1 MDAFTLGDLYT
12 ESLKQFT
19 SLENSTLDS
28 NDSKKQEMVATCVT
42 KFQDLWR
49 GVDSAKVFSRNE
61 ELEDVATSDLKFFLT
76 LYYLGDLQER
86 IVDTNRVHNLRNA
99 MRCFQAFMKICHD
112 YSILSEKEY
121 EQLITPLNPTDRA
134 ARVERL
140 KKQKEGQALMAE
152 LTEKKK
158 SISRTIQ
165 EGGTEK
171 EMEDRETEFDSTERK
186 YWLLNIDDK
195 LRSAAQQLHMS
206 SRECDMLASLTAA
219 EKEEASEHYQ
229 QAVIDAVGR
238 APDASQMTV
247 IEAPPP
253 VPVVLTQL
261 PLDREK
267 VFIFY

>member
-1 MDAFTLGDLYT
+1 MDALTLGDLYT
-12 ESLKQFT
+12 DALKLY
-19 SLENSTLDS
+19 SALENSTLDS
-28 NDSKKQEMVATCVT
+28 NDKKKQELVATCVT

-61 ELEDVATSDLKFFLT
+61 ELDDVATSDLKFFLT

-112 YSILSEKEY
+112 YSVISEKEY
-121 EQLITPLNPTDRA
+121 DQLITPINPTDRA

-140 KKQKEGQALMAE
+140 KKQKEVQAQMAE

-171 EMEDRETEFDSTERK
+171 EMEERETEYDGTERK

-206 SRECDMLASLTAA
+206 SRECEMLASLTTS
-219 EKEEASEHYQ
+219 EKEAASEYYQ
-229 QAVIDAVGR
+229 QSIADAKGR

-267 VFIFY
+267 VCA